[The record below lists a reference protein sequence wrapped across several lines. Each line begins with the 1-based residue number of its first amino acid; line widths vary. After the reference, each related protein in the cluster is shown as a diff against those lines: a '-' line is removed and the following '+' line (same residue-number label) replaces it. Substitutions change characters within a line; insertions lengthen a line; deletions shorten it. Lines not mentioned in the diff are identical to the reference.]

1 MLIMK
6 KLAVGILSATII
18 LGAGTYAFAQGN
30 GDGILNFEQMKPYM
44 EKMHPNFSE
53 NELKDM
59 YETCHGD
66 NSIMKNKGPEEMIN
80 QF

>member
-1 MLIMK
+1 MK
-6 KLAVGILSATII
+6 KLAIGILSATFI

-44 EKMHPNFSE
+44 QKMHPNFSE

-59 YETCHGD
+59 YESCHG
-66 NSIMKNKGPEEMIN
+66 SEGKLENKSPDEVMN
-80 QF
+80 KL